1 MDLQKTWHLAIQNQI
16 SLTNSKMKRALYLL
30 LEDNCQL
37 ELTDNT
43 LAVIG
48 NSTNTLSV
56 MTEFGSE
63 IISEVLS
70 TFENKSLQVEF
81 MLKDQRG
88 NIIRCSD
95 ILSEK
100 ICFREPSYNY
110 SNINSSKTFNNFIVA
125 PRNQKLIELVK
136 NIVAGSNENNINPL
150 NIYGETGLGKT
161 HLLWAIANSI
171 KDTNTK
177 NNAFYMRADR
187 LLRQYAESLV
197 NKASDNTVN
206 ILNNVAPG
214 DIFLIDDIDSIS
226 KTEKERELFFEI
238 IAELINRT
246 GVKVIYTS
254 TKKANSSK
262 NLTESQK
269 ILLNRGRCLQ
279 IFPPDN
285 STKEKIIASKCKEF
299 DIELSESDVNY
310 ISKEVSSDVR
320 GIEALIKQL
329 KLIIEE
335 NKEISLAD
343 IKSLLNK
350 QYK

>member
-1 MDLQKTWHLAIQNQI
+1 M
-16 SLTNSKMKRALYLL
+16 
-30 LEDNCQL
+30 
-37 ELTDNT
+37 
-43 LAVIG
+43 
-48 NSTNTLSV
+48 
-56 MTEFGSE
+56 
-63 IISEVLS
+63 
-70 TFENKSLQVEF
+70 
-81 MLKDQRG
+81 
-88 NIIRCSD
+88 
-95 ILSEK
+95 
-100 ICFREPSYNY
+100 
-110 SNINSSKTFNNFIVA
+110 
-125 PRNQKLIELVK
+125 
-136 NIVAGSNENNINPL
+136 
-150 NIYGETGLGKT
+150 
-161 HLLWAIANSI
+161 
-171 KDTNTK
+171 
-177 NNAFYMRADR
+177 
-187 LLRQYAESLV
+187 